1 MSESDKEIRWL
12 GSTLKDLSAMP
23 DDVKRPLGYGLRLA
37 QKGERAPDAK
47 TLKGYDGAVE
57 LIENHD
63 GDTYRAVYTTRIDS
77 AVYVLHCFQKKS
89 TSGIAIPKHDKTTIE
104 SRLKDAKRDAEDQR
118 SASKSKGH

>member
-23 DDVKRPLGYGLRLA
+23 DEVKRPLGYGLRLA

-47 TLKGYDGAVE
+47 TLKGYDGAS
-57 LIENHD
+57 
-63 GDTYRAVYTTRIDS
+63 YRAVYTTRIDS

-89 TSGIAIPKHDKTTIE
+89 TNGIAIPKHDKTTIE
-104 SRLKDAKRDAEDQR
+104 SRLKDARRDAEDQR

>member
-1 MSESDKEIRWL
+1 MSDADKEIVWL

-23 DDVKRPLGYGLRLA
+23 DEVKRPVGHGLRLA

-57 LIENHD
+57 LIEDYD
-63 GDTYRAVYTTRIDS
+63 GETYRAVYTTRVCS

-89 TSGIAIPKHDKTTIE
+89 TSGISIPKHDKTTIE
-104 SRLKDAKRDAEDQR
+104 SRLKDARRDAESR
-118 SASKSKGH
+118 ANASKSKGH